1 MRAALQRLDKSW
13 YPKITAAAFLM
24 ESMSACGT
32 NDATAARAE
41 QAGCIHAPLEK
52 DQAGQSH
59 WELSGSLHPQSPA
72 QRILISTQPYTVGRD
87 WDNALQLADATI
99 SRRHAEL
106 LLVDNDLFVRDIN
119 SRNGT
124 FLNGRRISSFE
135 KLKGGD
141 RLQFGMAAF
150 IVRPPRVKGLDS
162 VFVPHATL
170 VEGGIGESALAN
182 LQFDTLLSKPA
193 LVPFFQPIVRLA
205 DHHTVG
211 YEVLARSRLVG
222 LETPQAM
229 FRVAAERGLEAELSE
244 LSRRVG
250 LQVAG
255 QIGIEG
261 ELFLNIHPSELKGP
275 RLIDSLREL
284 RREYPYVPVALEIH
298 ECAVASLEALALLRV
313 QTRNLGMR
321 LAYDDF
327 GVGQSRLSEL
337 ADVPPDVIKFDMS
350 LIRGLS
356 QASEERQNMV
366 RSLVRIVRE
375 LKVVPLAEGVESRDE
390 AQACADFGFEL
401 AQGYFFGRPTQT
413 PVV

>member
-1 MRAALQRLDKSW
+1 MS
-13 YPKITAAAFLM
+13 
-24 ESMSACGT
+24 ESPVAKV
-32 NDATAARAE
+32 E
-41 QAGCIHAPLEK
+41 QAGCVHVPPAKEQSG
-52 DQAGQSH
+52 QAL
-59 WELSGSLHPQSPA
+59 WELSGSLYPHAPA

-106 LLVDNDLFVRDIN
+106 LLVENDLYVRDIN

-124 FLNGRRISSFE
+124 FLNGHKISSFQ

-141 RLQFGMAAF
+141 RLQFGTAVF
-150 IVRPPRVKGLDS
+150 TVHPPRDSEVDS

-170 VEGGIGESALAN
+170 IESDIGDFALAN
-182 LQFDTLLSKPA
+182 LQFESLLNKPA
-193 LVPFFQPIVRLA
+193 LISFFQPIVRLA
-205 DHHTVG
+205 DSRTVG

-229 FRVAAERGLEAELSE
+229 FRVAAEQGLEAELSE
-244 LSRRVG
+244 LSRRIG
-250 LQVAG
+250 LRTAG
-255 QIGIEG
+255 QMGLEG
-261 ELFLNIHPSELKGP
+261 ELYLNIHPSELKGGS
-275 RLIDSLREL
+275 RLIESLREL
-284 RREYPYVPVALEIH
+284 RAEFPYVPIALEIH
-298 ECAVASLEALALLRV
+298 ECAVASLEALALLRA

-356 QASEERQNMV
+356 QASEDRQNMV

-375 LKVVPLAEGVESRDE
+375 LKVVPLAEGVETRDE
-390 AQACADFGFEL
+390 AIACGDFGFDL